1 MSSKKADIILHPIR
15 MRIIKALI
23 RGERMTAQQL
33 QEELKD
39 VPQATLY
46 RHLKKMTDSHVLVIV
61 DEIPNRG
68 TLEKLYMLPS
78 KAAEISEEEFTQAT
92 ADDHFSYF
100 MNYVATLIG
109 GYERYLNQDYDLFK
123 DGVSYR
129 QYVAY
134 LSEEENIELLYAIR
148 DLIVKAMQNE
158 PSPTRKKRS
167 ISVIDFPEI

>member
-33 QEELKD
+33 QEVLQD

-46 RHLKKMTDSHVLVIV
+46 RHLKKMTDAHVLTIV

-78 KAAEISEEEFTQAT
+78 KAAEISQEEFMQAS
-92 ADDHFSYF
+92 ADEHFSYF
-100 MNYVATLIG
+100 MNYIATLIG
-109 GYERYLNQDYDLFK
+109 GYERYLNQDFDLVK

-129 QYVAY
+129 QYDAY
-134 LSEEENIELLYAIR
+134 LSEEENLELLYAIR
-148 DLIVKAMQNE
+148 DLINKAMSNE
-158 PSPTRKKRS
+158 PDPSRKKRL
-167 ISVIDFPEI
+167 ISVIHFPEI